1 VHWDRRLGKTIMTV
15 AVPLKTANGRFL
27 GALAAMINC
36 GSMEAVLR
44 QWAQGQTRHLYI
56 LKPDGTRVLRSL
68 LVPEPVL
75 TTRLPED
82 ATRALFT
89 GEAGDLHRLTD
100 EDIEVLAVL
109 QPVPRLGWGVV
120 AEKTTRT
127 PTARWSRS
135 AMSRW
140 PPPPGCC

>member
-1 VHWDRRLGKTIMTV
+1 MTV